1 MLVPV
6 AALAGAATALT
17 LVLRPSKR
25 SRRSRRG
32 RSAPPQHPAAR
43 PVGPPPLPPPP
54 IPSALPALDLTLC
67 RDALLAAITTQIALA
82 PNATTLLRLAEAY
95 AWVIEPGQA
104 HGAAE
109 SS

>member
-1 MLVPV
+1 MSDTPE
-6 AALAGAATALT
+6 AA
-17 LVLRPSKR
+17 V
-25 SRRSRRG
+25 
-32 RSAPPQHPAAR
+32 
-43 PVGPPPLPPPP
+43 
-54 IPSALPALDLTLC
+54 LC